1 MDKIRHGVNIG
12 FRHTDLAK
20 KDSDIEKGYT
30 LVSNKIFDNNG
41 LSASASI
48 IYIYISSTDSKKKL
62 TQNEIARELN
72 IDVKTAQRALRNLEN
87 KNLLKRVHIPSKNEY
102 VFVLESIDNI
112 NKEGEQLWV
121 VEKVMKLD
129 LEWK

>member
-1 MDKIRHGVNIG
+1 MNKIRHGINIG

-30 LVSNKIFDNNG
+30 LVNNKMFGNNG

-62 TQNEIARELN
+62 TQNEIARELG
-72 IDVKTAQRALRNLEN
+72 IDVKTAQRALRSLEN
-87 KNLLKRVHIPSKNEY
+87 KNLLKRVHVPSKNEY

-112 NKEGEQLWV
+112 KKEGKQL
-121 VEKVMKLD
+121 
-129 LEWK
+129 